1 MGVNMTDDKLH
12 LWGTCRVTTSTPAT
26 RAQALARIPKVDRDD
41 ELYGSNIQIA
51 DLNCLN
57 AVLAVLKWKRL
68 SGFYLDDRTEFDC
81 TFNVGLNQLTNE
93 ELLS

>member
-1 MGVNMTDDKLH
+1 MTDDKAH

-26 RAQALARIPKVDRDD
+26 RMQAASRIPKVDRDD

-68 SGFYLDDRTEFDC
+68 SGFYLDDRTEYDS

-93 ELLS
+93 ELG